1 MDTGFDLQR
10 NIGEPGHDFGM
21 CRCAA
26 AIRKGQ
32 VFGAADRL
40 PKQLV
45 FVDEHD
51 QCVFGFQSG
60 GIKSDTDILD
70 AEPILAILDAARA
83 SDIDNV
89 TIAGEMG
96 D

>member
-1 MDTGFDLQR
+1 
-10 NIGEPGHDFGM
+10 
-21 CRCAA
+21 
-26 AIRKGQ
+26 
-32 VFGAADRL
+32 
-40 PKQLV
+40 
-45 FVDEHD
+45 
-51 QCVFGFQSG
+51 VFGFQSG